1 MAASQKKVC
10 FITGGSGRLAGE
22 IAVSLAQNGYSVFF
36 TYNKS
41 QEKAEKILD
50 IVRASAPESTM
61 THCDVSKV
69 TDIEKGF
76 STFSSCF
83 SRLDLLITSASNFY
97 ATALPEVTEAQWQN
111 LVDTNLKGTFFTMQA
126 GAKIMKKQPFVSR
139 IITMTDISANLVW
152 KSFAPYTASKAAI
165 QHLTKV
171 FAKVF
176 APNILVNSVAPGTVT
191 INPEWNDGSA
201 NELSNNIP
209 LQRIGTP
216 ADIIEAVLFLAS
228 NSYITG
234 QIVNV
239 DGGRLLN

>member
-1 MAASQKKVC
+1 MTSSEKKVC
-10 FITGGSGRLAGE
+10 LITGGAGRLASE

-36 TYNKS
+36 TYNRS

-50 IVRASAPESTM
+50 TARAFAPESAM

-69 TDIEKGF
+69 TDIEDAF
-76 STFSSCF
+76 STFSSYF
-83 SRLDLLITSASNFY
+83 KRLDLLIPSASNFY
-97 ATALPEVTEAQWQN
+97 STSLPDVTEDQWHN

-126 GAKIMKKQPFVSR
+126 GAKIMKNQPFVSR
-139 IITMTDISANLVW
+139 IITITDISANLVW
-152 KSFAPYTASKAAI
+152 KGFAPYTASKTAI

-191 INPEWNDGSA
+191 INPEWNDGSPE
-201 NELSNNIP
+201 ELSKNIP
-209 LQRIGTP
+209 LQRIGDP
-216 ADIIEAVLFLAS
+216 ADIIETILFLAS

-234 QIVNV
+234 QVINV

>member
-1 MAASQKKVC
+1 MTSSEKKVC
-10 FITGGSGRLAGE
+10 FITGGSGRLASE

-41 QEKAEKILD
+41 REKAEKILD
-50 IVRASAPESTM
+50 TVRASAPESTM

-69 TDIEKGF
+69 TDIENAF
-76 STFSSCF
+76 STFSAYF
-83 SRLDLLITSASNFY
+83 RRLDLLIPSASNFY
-97 ATALPEVTEAQWQN
+97 ATSLPDVTEAQWQN

-176 APNILVNSVAPGTVT
+176 APNILINSVSPGTVT
-191 INPEWNDGSA
+191 INPEWNDESPD
-201 NELSNNIP
+201 ELSKKIP
-209 LQRIGTP
+209 LQRIGEP
-216 ADIIEAVLFLAS
+216 ADIIETVLFLAS
-228 NSYITG
+228 NRYITG
-234 QIVNV
+234 QVINV